1 MQGFTIGDAWSYAM
15 DFLNR
20 NLQMLAILVGGG
32 AIAAGLT
39 QLVAIGGSPQALG
52 EQMAAAMQS
61 GNSDALAQL
70 GAGAF
75 GIAALLGYLVQSTT
89 QYAAL
94 RLGLDHK
101 DSTADAL
108 VYGFKASL
116 LMLLLVVA
124 FILVV
129 AIVVGGLAF
138 ALGAGA
144 VASGAPGGGTIALV
158 ALFVL
163 LLLFVMLW
171 LVARLSVAA
180 PAMADVGSINPLYGI
195 ATSWRLTADRQWSIL
210 GYIVLLAIAGGVISS
225 IAQAILGLFG
235 DTVGTALSVII
246 VTAPIAVVTIA
257 VYAGIYLT
265 LVRRD
270 AGDVFA

>member
-15 DFLNR
+15 DFLQR
-20 NLQMLAILVGGG
+20 NVQMLAILVGGG

-39 QLVAIGGSPQALG
+39 QLFAMGGSPQMFA
-52 EQMAAAMQS
+52 EQMAAAMRS
-61 GNSDALAQL
+61 GNPEMLTQL
-70 GAGAF
+70 GGGA
-75 GIAALLGYLVQSTT
+75 IAASALLGYVVQSTT

-94 RLGLDHK
+94 RLGLGHG

-108 VYGFKASL
+108 LYGLKASL
-116 LMLLLVVA
+116 LMSLFWMAVVLVVG
-124 FILVV
+124 LVV
-129 AIVVGGLAF
+129 GVIGF

-144 VASGAPGGGTIALV
+144 MAAGAGGGAIAVVILL
-158 ALFVL
+158 LFV
-163 LLLFVMLW
+163 LLFVMLW

-180 PAMADVGSINPLYGI
+180 PAMADAGSINPLYGI
-195 ATSWRLTADRQWSIL
+195 AASWRLTAARQWSIL
-210 GYIVLLAIAGGVISS
+210 GYIVLLAIAGGIISS
-225 IAQAILGLFG
+225 IVQAILGLFG
-235 DTVGTALSVII
+235 ETVGAGLAVII

-270 AGDVFA
+270 AGDVFT

>member
-39 QLVAIGGSPQALG
+39 QLVAIGGSPQALA
-52 EQMAAAMQS
+52 EQMTAAMRS
-61 GNSDALAQL
+61 GNPEMVAQL
-70 GAGAF
+70 GGGA
-75 GIAALLGYLVQSTT
+75 IAVSVLLGYLVQSTT
-89 QYAAL
+89 QYAGL
-94 RLGLDHK
+94 RLGLGHG

-108 VYGFKASL
+108 VYGLKASL
-116 LMLLLVVA
+116 LMLIFLMGV
-124 FILVV
+124 ILVV
-129 AIVVGGLAF
+129 GLVVGLVAV

-144 VASGAPGGGTIALV
+144 VASSAGGGAIAL
-158 ALFVL
+158 LIL
-163 LLLFVMLW
+163 LLLLFLFVMLW

-180 PAMADVGSINPLYGI
+180 PAMADAGSINPLYGI
-195 ATSWRLTADRQWSIL
+195 ATSWRLTAARQWSIL
-210 GYIVLLAIAGGVISS
+210 GYIILLAIAAGVISS
-225 IAQAILGLFG
+225 LAQAILGLFG

-246 VTAPIAVVTIA
+246 VSAPIAVVTIA

-265 LVRRD
+265 VARRD